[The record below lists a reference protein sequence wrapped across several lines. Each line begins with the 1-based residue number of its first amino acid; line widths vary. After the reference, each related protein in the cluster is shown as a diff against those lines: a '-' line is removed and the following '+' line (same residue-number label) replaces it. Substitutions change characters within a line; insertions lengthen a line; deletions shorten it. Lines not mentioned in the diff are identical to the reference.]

1 MPEPLLVW
9 RANWVA
15 LALWRV
21 AQGEANWVPVHT
33 GEGRGGW
40 GVRSQ
45 GRTDC
50 PAFLPVRVPDLPGAG
65 IAAHDLRLWRDQYR
79 TFIRGCSLGERM
91 ALEAYLGRGRAS
103 RLAYWHAPSGQFRLN
118 FPEDVVGVFVRLAA
132 LAESLART
140 QENP

>member
-1 MPEPLLVW
+1 
-9 RANWVA
+9 
-15 LALWRV
+15 
-21 AQGEANWVPVHT
+21 
-33 GEGRGGW
+33 
-40 GVRSQ
+40 
-45 GRTDC
+45 
-50 PAFLPVRVPDLPGAG
+50 VPDLPGAG